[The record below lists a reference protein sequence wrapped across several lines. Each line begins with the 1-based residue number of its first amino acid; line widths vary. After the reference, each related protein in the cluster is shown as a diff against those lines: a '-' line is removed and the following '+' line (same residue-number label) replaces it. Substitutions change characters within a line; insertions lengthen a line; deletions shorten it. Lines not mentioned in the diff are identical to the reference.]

1 MMTFDE
7 VLKTRRSIR
16 QYAEG
21 EISKDD
27 IIRIITFA
35 QYAPSW
41 KNSQTARY
49 YAVVSPEKVKAF
61 ADECLPEGNRTKA
74 DNAALIVVTFVKNR
88 SGFDKD
94 GMPSNECGQGWGYFD
109 LGCACQ
115 NLCLKAHEMGYGTLI
130 MGLRCGE
137 KIRKFLSLPK
147 EEQLVAVIALGHPA
161 ASPEIPPRLSTSEV
175 LKFI

>member
-1 MMTFDE
+1 MTFDE

-21 EISKDD
+21 EISKAD
-27 IIRIITFA
+27 ITEIITYA

-49 YAVVSPEKVKAF
+49 YAVVSPERVKAF
-61 ADECLPEGNRTKA
+61 ADECLPEGNHAKA
-74 DNAALIVVTFVKNR
+74 DNAALIAVTFVKNR

-94 GMPSNECGQGWGYFD
+94 GAPANECGQGWGYFD
-109 LGCACQ
+109 LGCACE
-115 NLCLKAHEMGYGTLI
+115 NLCLKAREKGYGTLI
-130 MGLRCGE
+130 MGLRNGE
-137 KIRKFLSLPK
+137 KIKKFLSLPDS
-147 EEQLVAVIALGHPA
+147 EQFVAVIAIGRPA
-161 ASPEIPPRLSTSEV
+161 VSPEMPARISTAEV